1 LKTSAVLLGIFL
13 LLEPLLIYASSGP
26 GIGLPPRYLQPGS
39 MTFRLPYDLAFN
51 GGCLIDLAPQ
61 QVLLEFDVDR
71 DGRVLSVQTRGSA
84 PAHEALNALLQAA
97 RDFRFPKKFVEWE
110 ALPYSTVVALPL
122 PSRGCWRPP
131 LHEDEQRGSRGKDT
145 LS

>member
-1 LKTSAVLLGIFL
+1 MKAGAVLLGIFL

-51 GGCLIDLAPQ
+51 GGCLIELAPQ
-61 QVLLEFDVDR
+61 QVLLEFEVDR
-71 DGRVLSVQTRGSA
+71 EGWVLSVQPRGSV
-84 PAHEALNALLQAA
+84 PAHDALNTLLQVA
-97 RDFRFPKKFVEWE
+97 RDFRFPKKYVEWE

-131 LHEDEQRGSRGKDT
+131 LHEGEQRDNRGRDT